1 MGTYREQQSSRYVSF
16 PEIISARSVHPHR
29 ANSPAANFRRRR
41 HRRRTP
47 VARRLRSALPP
58 VSYVKQAI
66 VGILRRLAEFRSK
79 TGGILDELP
88 AFGRQGLP
96 STGVTETG
104 NAILVR
110 DRDYFHVFRHHDRR
124 GDLMARFRIR
134 NDARAW
140 FSQIADFEHFKVEF
154 DQYYLCLMAGFA
166 SGRSYRGWAVNGTG

>member
-1 MGTYREQQSSRYVSF
+1 MNVAISLRLASYPMGTYREQQSSRYVSF

-66 VGILRRLAEFRSK
+66 VGMLRRLAEFRSK

-88 AFGRQGLP
+88 AFGRPIGSIVNFTADCAVRFDLAYRPGDISMLIRGGPCPPATLQ
-96 STGVTETG
+96 T
-104 NAILVR
+104 IMLV
-110 DRDYFHVFRHHDRR
+110 
-124 GDLMARFRIR
+124 G
-134 NDARAW
+134 
-140 FSQIADFEHFKVEF
+140 
-154 DQYYLCLMAGFA
+154 
-166 SGRSYRGWAVNGTG
+166 